1 MTRRTV
7 PMLLIAAAV
16 LFCCVLSFYR
26 ATEAAAPPAKAPFAN
41 SVDQRFQMINEL
53 KGIRALLK
61 EQNALLSTSETAQRN
76 LRFTLRDRR
85 FQCMTPD

>member
-1 MTRRTV
+1 MTRRTL
-7 PMLLIAAAV
+7 PILLFAATV
-16 LFCCVLSFYR
+16 VFCCVLSFYR

-61 EQNALLSTSETAQRN
+61 EQNTLLKEQNALLQSGGLKVVVN
-76 LRFTLRDRR
+76 
-85 FQCMTPD
+85 TPAKD